1 MENKTE
7 AAAQKRAAWVRKC
20 IYFAAGM
27 AGLLFGL
34 DQGVI
39 SGALPFISQEW
50 GLSSQEQEWVVSS
63 MMVGAATGAII
74 ASFLAR
80 GIGRKK
86 SLLIGASLFI
96 VGCVGSGMAASA
108 SMLIGFRLILGLSV
122 GIASYTA
129 PLYLAEM
136 SDKDARGKVI
146 SGYQLM
152 VTVGILAARH
162 SATRATGA

>member
-1 MENKTE
+1 MDKNTQE
-7 AAAQKRAAWVRKC
+7 AAAKRAAWVRKC

-50 GLSSQEQEWVVSS
+50 GLSSHEQEWVVSS

-80 GIGRKK
+80 GIGRK
-86 SLLIGASLFI
+86 
-96 VGCVGSGMAASA
+96 
-108 SMLIGFRLILGLSV
+108 
-122 GIASYTA
+122 
-129 PLYLAEM
+129 
-136 SDKDARGKVI
+136 
-146 SGYQLM
+146 
-152 VTVGILAARH
+152 
-162 SATRATGA
+162 

>member
-1 MENKTE
+1 MTERIMDNKMETD
-7 AAAQKRAAWVRKC
+7 AQKRASWVRKC

-80 GIGRKK
+80 EIGR
-86 SLLIGASLFI
+86 ASCRER
-96 VGCVGSGMAASA
+96 V
-108 SMLIGFRLILGLSV
+108 
-122 GIASYTA
+122 
-129 PLYLAEM
+129 
-136 SDKDARGKVI
+136 
-146 SGYQLM
+146 
-152 VTVGILAARH
+152 
-162 SATRATGA
+162 